1 MPDGGPRTVPY
12 TSFVTAARG
21 RMARKSRKSLKSP
34 RKCRVA
40 VDWNTLT
47 DVEKFNRVLAIFKS
61 VTAGGADGSV
71 RGVNGSIN
79 AASANL
85 ILDLLRVKGNVVGDL
100 GAADGKFM
108 VCAFFAGVKR
118 VIGVEFAKNREY
130 KIVLNAVVEK
140 LMQEYGIESNLEW
153 IGSDIE
159 DVRRFCSLSLLF
171 CDSTVLTQP
180 RVPAVNTSS
189 RKPIFRFHLLEWHG
203 AKNPEPHPGA
213 MREDFIFAQSCCVP

>member
-1 MPDGGPRTVPY
+1 
-12 TSFVTAARG
+12 
-21 RMARKSRKSLKSP
+21 MARKSRKSLKSS

-61 VTAGGADGSV
+61 VTAGGAYGSV

-108 VCAFFAGVKR
+108 VCALLAGAKR
-118 VIGVEFAKNREY
+118 VIGVEFAENKGY
-130 KIVLNAVVEK
+130 QMVLDAVVEK

-153 IGSDIE
+153 ISSDIE

-213 MREDFIFAQSCCVP
+213 MREDFICAQSCCVP